1 MQTAIAYS
9 RILRQLASQ
18 KTEQDKQ
25 RADQRLQGVGSR
37 SECSNPPSSARPQQN
52 TQH

>member
-37 SECSNPPSSARPQQN
+37 SECSNPPSIARPQQN